1 MTFKLKKPLPSDRSL
16 DQVLNHYKV
25 EKAIA
30 DKLKA
35 STPEE
40 RQQLNKTM
48 YQQLFAKVP
57 DHPRLT
63 RRTSEQQSE
72 TAINRKMH
80 SVHEFLDN
88 SITFAEFGAG
98 DCRFAN
104 EVAKQVKRSVGLD
117 ISDQRPANFPAQPNF
132 KLITYDGH
140 NLHEVEEGSI
150 DFAFSDQLIEHLHLE
165 DVKVHLGHAY
175 RLLKS
180 GGKYFIRTP
189 HQLTG
194 PHDVSQYFSDE
205 PECFHLK
212 EWTYHELTKK
222 VREAGF
228 SDVCCYRYK
237 KQRPYPY
244 FWLCEHVLGWFPK
257 RVIRGMARYLM
268 PSLDI
273 LAIK

>member
-1 MTFKLKKPLPSDRSL
+1 MTIKLKKPLPSDRSL
-16 DQVLNHYKV
+16 EQVLNHYKV

-40 RQQLNKTM
+40 RQQLNNTM

-80 SVHEFLDN
+80 SVREFLDN

-194 PHDVSQYFSDE
+194 PHDVSQYFSDK

-212 EWTYHELTKK
+212 EWTYHEIKK
-222 VREAGF
+222 RLQEAGF
-228 SDVCCYRYK
+228 SDISCYRYRK
-237 KQRPYPY
+237 RRPYVY
-244 FWLCEHVLGWFPK
+244 FWLFEHALSWFPK
-257 RVIRGMARYLM
+257 SVIRRMAQYLI

-273 LAIK
+273 MAIK